1 MYRTSPNLKEVL
13 LMSKVVSMSSLV
25 AVGIGASAAVWL
37 SNKPNRIKA
46 ESVLRDWKR
55 KVKPTVYEKAEQLPI
70 EKGGNPHP
78 RDFADNEMVSEGAQY
93 SVQFYNEKIQ

>member
-1 MYRTSPNLKEVL
+1 MSRVL
-13 LMSKVVSMSSLV
+13 SMSSLV
-25 AVGIGASAAVWL
+25 AAGIGATAAVWL

-46 ESVLRDWKR
+46 ESLLRDWKR
-55 KVKPTVYEKAEQLPI
+55 KVKPNVYAKSEQLPI

-78 RDFADNEMVSEGAQY
+78 KDFADNDMVSEGAQY

>member
-1 MYRTSPNLKEVL
+1 MKKVL
-13 LMSKVVSMSSLV
+13 SMSSLM
-25 AVGIGASAAVWL
+25 AVGIGASAVWL

-46 ESVLRDWKR
+46 ESMLRDWKR
-55 KVKPTVYEKAEQLPI
+55 KVKPTVFAKAELLPI

-78 RDFADNEMVSEGAQY
+78 KDFADNEMVSEGAQY

>member
-1 MYRTSPNLKEVL
+1 MMN
-13 LMSKVVSMSSLV
+13 KVASMGSLV
-25 AVGIGASAAVWL
+25 AVGLGATAAVWL

-55 KVKPTVYEKAEQLPI
+55 KVMPDVYVKSEQLPI

-78 RDFADNEMVSEGAQY
+78 QDLADNEMVSEGAQY